1 MKPFSGTSLTDHAL
15 TTGEVLVT
23 MWNVKAE
30 YHWDIG
36 VAMSRYLEGLKAGKI
51 MGIRC
56 PECRRTLVPPRAFCE
71 LCFRP
76 LDDWLQVGDTGKI
89 NTFSISMVNWGAS
102 RRQTPEIPVVVE
114 IDGASPGMSI
124 LHKLGGLSDAIE
136 EIKSLLKIGMP
147 VQAVW
152 KPADQ
157 REGSITDIEYFK
169 LASLRS

>member
-15 TTGEVLVT
+15 TAGEVLVS
-23 MWNVKAE
+23 MWHVKAE
-30 YHWDIG
+30 YHWDTG
-36 VAMSRYLEGLKAGKI
+36 VAMGRYLEGLRDGMI

-76 LDDWLQVGDTGKI
+76 LDDWVQVADTGKI
-89 NTFSISMVNWGAS
+89 NTFSISMVNWDAS
-102 RRQTPEIPVVVE
+102 RRQTPEVPVVVG

-124 LHKLGGLSDAIE
+124 LHKMGELSEDIE
-136 EIKSLLKIGMP
+136 EIKGLLKIGMP

-152 KPADQ
+152 KPEDQ

-169 LASLRS
+169 LAG